1 MSPWDRTCLSPCLTR
16 SASAVGP
23 PGLLLTLR
31 AFLRAVGAVQLEV
44 GHAVGLPNRGS
55 SPSRRRLYQGGA
67 PLRDQL
73 RPLRPGCIYIH
84 RLHPFRIFA
93 RHYSELFPECRQRRL
108 PAASTLGH
116 ASTSISLAQP
126 SAVTD
131 KCGRCPCLRQAA
143 NAVDIATVKGY
154 CFHRL
159 YARLRKDLSLK
170 SLEGLLWRNSNTLHQ
185 GSKEALCLHRPR
197 AKSSRVLMF
206 ARVYVSRLLSSVP
219 RSENSEGS
227 LL

>member
-1 MSPWDRTCLSPCLTR
+1 MPSALLAFFSPSEPSESCWS
-16 SASAVGP
+16 
-23 PGLLLTLR
+23 
-31 AFLRAVGAVQLEV
+31 GAVFQEV

-131 KCGRCPCLRQAA
+131 KCGCPCLRQAA
-143 NAVDIATVKGY
+143 NAVDTATVKGY
-154 CFHRL
+154 WL

-197 AKSSRVLMF
+197 AKSSRVLMLECMF
-206 ARVYVSRLLSSVP
+206 PVFLVPCLVRRILRAHCSDSKAEATCCHVLLNLS
-219 RSENSEGS
+219 
-227 LL
+227 